1 MADRVETFAV
11 SCTGGLVTNQPTLAQ
26 AAQMPGTARELV
38 NFEPSVEGGY
48 RRINGYTKWMPDPAP
63 IIPTAYANGASSG
76 TTINVGNIEQY
87 LFVQMGGYTITAQF
101 GIGGPTRTVSN
112 YVSAGGP
119 KDRTGTLDVSSS
131 ISVTDK
137 TPIFF
142 STSPAGYPSNIIT
155 VPGNAHIQ
163 LTSFPGLFGSSANTV
178 YFLGPYGAISR
189 NQGSFGDKWGVV
201 NMMNGLHLYSPTGLP
216 APYGKF
222 YSRVDG
228 AGQTGTTLSIKDVK
242 YAPRLGDTFIISG
255 VAGVYTVDTGTYTLS
270 NNTCTINIY
279 PTLASSPG
287 NNARVE
293 WLSYSFDTA
302 GQALATTQFSIGQ
315 QDYVAVAGKPCYIV
329 SRYAGCYEMVS
340 ELNAKIAALNETQ
353 VFTNSVAYFKNHMFW
368 GHPTRLFFSAPFN
381 VFDYSPAAGAGEIS
395 IGDTIVGLL
404 SLRDSLII
412 FCRKSIHRLTG
423 SSVDNFSLSPIT
435 ENTGCVDGATIQE
448 INGDVLFLSDN
459 GFVRLLDTDQQ
470 SGLGLGVVSN
480 TISTE
485 TTAFLNIGAASQ
497 RYYSSVFFP
506 NKQQYR
512 VFRIGDFGNPSTG
525 TSDPTGVIAAQVF
538 ANPAEISW
546 ALTSRLFVYSNF
558 LDRLKNECVF
568 IQYPT
573 QSTYVYQMDSGNTF
587 DGTNITATYSTPYY
601 HMNDPR
607 VRKAFLNLETTVEP
621 EGAVTITVDTIL
633 NYNKSDVIQPP
644 AVVVGTTG
652 TTYGD
657 NTSPSYVTPLIGNGD
672 VVSLKFTSNT
682 NIPPYV
688 IQSFTV
694 EYSTSDRR

>member
-48 RRINGYTKWMPDPAP
+48 RRINGYTKWTPDPAP
-63 IIPTAYANGASSG
+63 IIPTAYADGASSG
-76 TTINVGNIEQY
+76 TTIKVGNIEEY
-87 LFVQMGGYTITAQF
+87 VFVQMGAYTITAQF

-119 KDRTGTLDVSSS
+119 KNRTGTIDVSFS
-131 ISVTDK
+131 ISVADK

-142 STSPAGYPSNIIT
+142 STSPVGYFGLT
-155 VPGNAHIQ
+155 VPQNAQIQ
-163 LTSFPGLFGSSANTV
+163 LTAFPGLFGSSTNTV
-178 YFLGPYGAISR
+178 YFLGPNGATSR
-189 NQGSFGDKWGVV
+189 NQGSKWEAV
-201 NMMNGLHLYSPTGLP
+201 NMMNGLHLYSPTGLLP
-216 APYGKF
+216 PHGKF

-228 AGQTGTTLSIKDVK
+228 AGQTGTTLNIKDVK

-279 PTLASSPG
+279 PTLASSPS

-293 WLSYSFDTA
+293 WLSYSFDQD

-315 QDYVAVAGKPCYIV
+315 QDYAAVAGKPCYIV
-329 SRYAGCYEMVS
+329 SRYSGCYEMVS
-340 ELNAKIAALNETQ
+340 ELNTKIEALNETQ

-412 FCRKSIHRLTG
+412 FCRKSVHRLTG
-423 SSVDNFSLSPIT
+423 SSVDTFSLSPIT

-480 TISTE
+480 TISAE
-485 TTAFLNIGAASQ
+485 ATAFLNIGVAPQ

-512 VFRIGDFGNPSTG
+512 VFRIGDSGSPSTG
-525 TSDPTGVIAAQVF
+525 TSAPTGVIAAQVS

-546 ALTSRLFVYSNF
+546 SLTSRLFVYSNF
-558 LDRLKNECVF
+558 LDRFKNECVF

-621 EGAVTITVDTIL
+621 EGAVTLTVDTLL

-657 NTSPSYVTPLIGNGD
+657 NTSPSYVTTLIGNGD

-688 IQSFTV
+688 IQSFTI
-694 EYSTSDRR
+694 EYSTNDRR